1 MVGLRRWVR
10 DGLVLSALGHA
21 SILAVSLIFALG
33 GSQHAVL
40 PDAMPVELVELKEI
54 PRFSGTPSELR
65 TSGSETAGKPQSAVS
80 EPPQPVPP
88 PPPKKQTK
96 AQRKTASK
104 PQEQQPTPAQEPPPQ
119 EPPPQTEAGKL
130 PAPKPPPDPPAP
142 TAEKTPDEPETA
154 ARMAQLA
161 LLGGRLGGG
170 FAAPPI
176 DSPLVGY
183 DFTLAFRER
192 VSACTAQ
199 PPGVDPSENI
209 RIRARVFLNRD
220 GTLASEPQLLEPNP
234 SAKQQAVMQ
243 AFTSGLQQCQ
253 PYTMLPPDKYKSWK
267 TLDLMVY
274 PLNAAGG

>member
-1 MVGLRRWVR
+1 
-10 DGLVLSALGHA
+10 
-21 SILAVSLIFALG
+21 
-33 GSQHAVL
+33 
-40 PDAMPVELVELKEI
+40 
-54 PRFSGTPSELR
+54 
-65 TSGSETAGKPQSAVS
+65 VS

-88 PPPKKQTK
+88 PQPKKPTK
-96 AQRKTASK
+96 AQRKAASK
-104 PQEQQPTPAQEPPPQ
+104 PQEPQPKPTPAQEPPPQ
-119 EPPPQTEAGKL
+119 DPPPQTEAGKL
-130 PAPKPPPDPPAP
+130 PMPKPPDPPDAA
-142 TAEKTPDEPETA
+142 AEDTPDQPETA

-176 DSPLVGY
+176 DSPLVGI

-199 PPGVDPSENI
+199 PAGVDPSENI

-220 GTLASEPQLLEPNP
+220 GTLAAEPQLLEPNP
-234 SAKQQAVMQ
+234 SVKQQAVMQ

-274 PLNAAGG
+274 PLNAADG